1 VTQTPTRTATVTQTP
16 TRTPTPRATST
27 TTATATTP
35 QPQLRFP
42 IQPLASS
49 TTSSSATIYWTTNL
63 PTSAQVRYGLSAAY
77 GASSGLDSAPS
88 TEHRHQLVGLLPG
101 TTYHF
106 RVESVE
112 ASGKRVVSEDGT
124 FTTARRGVRGTVDDV
139 LARRISGT
147 TAVISWTASTSIG
160 QVEYGTGQTYGAFTV
175 LRMFSSP
182 NQEIALNH
190 LLPQTLYYFRIK
202 TWDNA
207 GISTTSPDFTF
218 TTAPKRATLLLGN
231 PSLDERKT
239 TIPAGQAYAFQYAAV
254 STGLASQ
261 LRLYVD
267 AGTTT
272 PALSVAVYTDEAGQ
286 PGALLA
292 QGNLQ
297 RPIAGKWNS
306 IGLPATGLT
315 KGATYWIALLNPA
328 GPGTLAVRGDSGS
341 GASRL
346 ALQPA
351 LATFP
356 LTWLSSP
363 VTGTTTLSAYLQQVT
378 PAVTMIEPADGSVVG
393 GRVTLS
399 ATVDNE
405 APIMSAQFLL
415 DGMPI
420 GQPTS
425 VAPYT
430 LVWDT
435 SLATTHEFH
444 TLSARV
450 TDALG
455 RVSTSTP
462 IWLHVDNGPALT
474 QIAASGLTA
483 ASAWISWSSDSYSD
497 SQVEFGQSTAYGQ
510 SAPLDPSF
518 AWLHRQQLTGLSP
531 NTTYHYR
538 VRSRDARGVLGVSP
552 DLTFTTPDT

>member
-1 VTQTPTRTATVTQTP
+1 L
-16 TRTPTPRATST
+16 S
-27 TTATATTP
+27 
-35 QPQLRFP
+35 FP

-63 PTSAQVRYGLSAAY
+63 PSSAQVRYGLSAAY

-88 TEHRHQLVGLLPG
+88 TEHRHQLLGLLPG

-106 RVESVE
+106 RVESVD
-112 ASGKRVVSEDGT
+112 ASGKRMVSDDGN
-124 FTTARRGVRGTVDDV
+124 FTTAHRGVRGAVDDIM
-139 LARRISGT
+139 ARRISGS

-160 QVEYGTGQTYGAFTV
+160 QVEYGTGPTYSAFTV
-175 LRMFSSP
+175 LRVFSSP
-182 NQEIALNH
+182 NQEIALNN
-190 LLPQTLYYFRIK
+190 LLPQTLYHFRVK
-202 TWDNA
+202 TWDDA
-207 GISTTSPDFTF
+207 GISTASPDFTF
-218 TTAPKRATLLLGN
+218 TTAPKRTTMLLGN
-231 PSLDERKT
+231 SSVDERAT
-239 TIPAGQAYAFQYAAV
+239 TIPSGQAYAFQYAAV
-254 STGLASQ
+254 STGLATQ
-261 LRLYVD
+261 VRLYVD

-286 PGALLA
+286 PGAPLA

-297 RPIAGKWNS
+297 RPIAGMWNS

-356 LTWLSSP
+356 VTWLSSP
-363 VTGTTTLSAYLQQVT
+363 VTGTTTLSAYVQQVT
-378 PAVTMIEPADGSVVG
+378 PAVTLIEPADGSAVSG
-393 GRVTLS
+393 SVTLS

-405 APIMSAQFLL
+405 APITSAQFLL

-430 LVWDT
+430 LTWDT
-435 SLATTHEFH
+435 GLATTHEFH

-474 QIAASGLTA
+474 QVAASRLTA
-483 ASAWISWSSDSYSD
+483 TSAWISWSTDSYSD
-497 SQVEFGQSTAYGQ
+497 SQVEFGPSTAYGQ
-510 SAPLDPSF
+510 LAPLDPSF

-538 VRSRDARGVLGVSP
+538 VRSRDVRGVLGVSP
-552 DLTFTTPDT
+552 DFALTTPAT